1 LLSGKGENVDYVER
15 IKKEL
20 KERVE
25 PGKAEILSRFFQAF
39 PGGYGEG
46 DEFIGVRV
54 PEQRKVAKKY
64 YRDIPLAEAE
74 MLLQE
79 KIHEYRLT
87 ALFILCYRFAKT
99 CTEEEREK
107 IVNLYLN
114 NLDYVNNWDLV
125 DASAEKILGPF
136 LLEREKKLLFRL
148 ADSGHLWR
156 QRVAIISTFYFIKH
170 CRYKETLELAKKYL
184 THEHDLIHKATGW
197 MLREIGKRDFQ
208 TLYSF
213 LVEHSRQMPRTMLR
227 YAIEKLDPELRR
239 KFMKK

>member
-1 LLSGKGENVDYVER
+1 VDYVER
-15 IKKEL
+15 IKEEL

-64 YRDIPLAEAE
+64 YRDIPLVEAE

-107 IVNLYLN
+107 IVDLYLD

-136 LLEREKKLLFRL
+136 LLEKDKKLLFQL
-148 ADSGHLWR
+148 AESGYLWR
-156 QRVAIISTFYFIKH
+156 QRAAIISTFYFIKH
-170 CRYKETLELAKKYL
+170 GRYKETLELAKKYL

-197 MLREIGKRDFQ
+197 MLREIGKRDFP

-213 LVEHSRQMPRTMLR
+213 LMGHSRQMPRTMLR
-227 YAIEKLDPELRR
+227 YAIEKLDPALRQ
-239 KFMKK
+239 KFMQK